1 MTRRTLLYLGGGLLA
16 LALSTGGFFW
26 YQHYQAVKNVEPIKI
41 YKVTQPRQ
49 VSETPSLQGEVSV
62 PVQHAETSKAGHWH
76 GDEWHAEPHT
86 EPAASDAQAPDEQLR
101 QADALRDLPDTL
113 SEGQIDARKRVAEA
127 RALQAEIKALRE
139 NPLPPEEQMRAI
151 DKLDV
156 RLNAQIDENERNAAR
171 IKAEKEKAEGGAK

>member
-26 YQHYQAVKNVEPIKI
+26 YQHYQAVMNAEPVKI

-62 PVQHAETSKAGHWH
+62 QVQHAETSEAGHWH

-86 EPAASDAQAPDEQLR
+86 EPAPEPKQSEHLSLTKETKEERLRKIEQYPEPLR
-101 QADALRDLPDTL
+101 TWGL
-113 SEGQIDARKRVAEA
+113 EGE
-127 RALQAEIKALRE
+127 ALRE
-139 NPLPPEEQMRAI
+139 EGDALYKNRNSLPREEFERQDAEWTAKMNVLYF
-151 DKLDV
+151 KLV
-156 RLNAQIDENERNAAR
+156 EYNKQQH
-171 IKAEKEKAEGGAK
+171 GGTQ